1 MSTPSHTEA
10 SVETKELE
18 AGRELDAEVAE
29 KIFDWR
35 WFARLDFDDD
45 PDTPSNTAWLFP
57 ADSEERD
64 TGGKGLFGEPIT
76 VRHGVVGPF
85 TPCKP
90 RKKSWACN
98 APRYSTDIKDAWEV
112 VEMMLAQGWHFN
124 LECEP
129 ESGESPC
136 AMFYKGRDS
145 YGERDAHSMS
155 ATTVPLAI
163 CLAAL
168 KATTDAKE

>member
-10 SVETKELE
+10 TVETKELE
-18 AGRELDAEVAE
+18 AGRGLDAEVAE
-29 KIFDWR
+29 KIFGWQWATLNPAIYTVLTGNR
-35 WFARLDFDDD
+35 FLRPPGNLGVAFVPCGESLPLDERYFDAV
-45 PDTPSNTAWLFP
+45 PS
-57 ADSEERD
+57 
-64 TGGKGLFGEPIT
+64 
-76 VRHGVVGPF
+76 
-85 TPCKP
+85 
-90 RKKSWACN
+90 
-98 APRYSTDIKDAWEV
+98 YSTDIKTAWEV
-112 VEMMLAQGWHFN
+112 VEKMLSQGWHFN

-136 AMFYKGRDS
+136 AMFYRGRDS

-155 ATTVPLAI
+155 ATTAPLAI